1 MQAPRLVASS
11 ARRAML
17 APQLPPRQHRLEQSE
32 ETSRSGAPAHRRRAM
47 AAAAP
52 PPPRWLTVAATFGF
66 AALHLGSQRG
76 GARAQVFDW
85 NGISVKQYE
94 AQLAYES
101 WQKDDTTYSEW
112 AYKNGYLECDDDM
125 QGILASVDNGVYT
138 CDALV
143 LLMECETDLSAGLI
157 PSLPQNTT
165 VADLCPLSC
174 DACIVPGF
182 VFDDIAVVYSTSMCS
197 MCAQGGD
204 STFAWMKHPHCRDYT
219 STKTGGPCF
228 PKWEVGCPLQC
239 AQVRAAASPAPRS
252 RLRIALPLCRAHRSH
267 AQSWLCVQWFDRR
280 IVTRTENG
288 GILWAYLTEDGRWC
302 APLPPRSRSSSATAP
317 ARRAVGGAERYFS
330 LCACVPAGTL
340 WTSIS
345 ARR

>member
-1 MQAPRLVASS
+1 
-11 ARRAML
+11 
-17 APQLPPRQHRLEQSE
+17 
-32 ETSRSGAPAHRRRAM
+32 
-47 AAAAP
+47 
-52 PPPRWLTVAATFGF
+52 
-66 AALHLGSQRG
+66 
-76 GARAQVFDW
+76 
-85 NGISVKQYE
+85 
-94 AQLAYES
+94 
-101 WQKDDTTYSEW
+101 
-112 AYKNGYLECDDDM
+112 M

-165 VADLCPLSC
+165 GADLCPLSC

-182 VFDDIAVVYSTSMCS
+182 VVDDIAVVYSTSMRS

-204 STFAWMKHPHCRDYT
+204 STFAWMKHLQCRDYT